1 MYLGGGLE
9 PPRLYSQRILSL
21 LLCREES
28 AILSQN
34 ITKNYEVS
42 SLITT
47 WHEKILGAT
56 CLNVSGRTNLTQ

>member
-1 MYLGGGLE
+1 MKFEYIAKNLTISEVSRRVPGGGLE

-21 LLCREES
+21 LRCRGES

-47 WHEKILGAT
+47 
-56 CLNVSGRTNLTQ
+56 